1 MDRQQETEL
10 ARAVLGGDAAAFDQF
25 VELYRT
31 KLFQYSY
38 LMCGQR
44 EDAEEVSQ
52 ETLLKVFENFD
63 QLREPERMKAWVY
76 RIARNAC
83 LMKRRRSV
91 FAPRQELSLDE
102 LMPSGEWR
110 DGERRLE
117 IADWKS
123 LPDEE
128 LLAHELQRTLREAI
142 GELPDI
148 YRSVVL
154 LRDIEEMTTEEAAE
168 ILDLTTDTVKTR
180 LHRGR
185 LAIRKRLD
193 EYLRTRERI

>member
-1 MDRQQETEL
+1 MDRQQETDL
-10 ARAVLGGDAAAFDQF
+10 ARAVLSGDAAAFDQF

-31 KLFQYSY
+31 KIFQYSY

-52 ETLLKVFENFD
+52 DTLLKVFENLE
-63 QLREPERMKAWVY
+63 QLREPERIKAWVF
-76 RIARNAC
+76 RIAKNAC

-91 FAPRQELSLDE
+91 FAPRHELSLEE
-102 LMPSGEWR
+102 LMPSSEWR

-117 IADWKS
+117 IADWKN
-123 LPDEE
+123 LPDAEFLE
-128 LLAHELQRTLREAI
+128 REMSEALRKAI
-142 GELPDI
+142 AELPEI

-154 LRDIEEMTTEEAAE
+154 LRDMEEMTTEEAAE
-168 ILDLTTDTVKTR
+168 ILDVSTDTVKTR

-185 LAIRKRLD
+185 LAIRKKLD
-193 EYLRTRERI
+193 EYLRTTERV